1 MKFAPLTHKFFII
14 LVGIFFSPLILSA
27 QGFESW
33 KDLSIYYKKNNF
45 QPENLTEKQL
55 EFLPILESLPE
66 DFKDLQD
73 DKALVFDGY
82 DTLKD
87 TLTMG
92 SELIN
97 NLKPIKE
104 NMFLHVLHIPP
115 TCPVSSF
122 LHASA
127 IFR

>member
-14 LVGIFFSPLILSA
+14 LIWIFFSPLILSA

-55 EFLPILESLPE
+55 KFLPILESLPE

-73 DKALVFDGY
+73 V
-82 DTLKD
+82 
-87 TLTMG
+87 
-92 SELIN
+92 
-97 NLKPIKE
+97 
-104 NMFLHVLHIPP
+104 P
-115 TCPVSSF
+115 TKKNYF
-122 LHASA
+122 
-127 IFR
+127 I